1 MWELNRMKRFS
12 LYLIVALLIVLAG
25 CSKKLT
31 PEESFDAYLENWQ
44 KMNFEEMYQSLS
56 QEAKGEISKEDFA
69 ARYEKIYQG
78 IDADHIRVNGLFK
91 KTEKKPKVDTL
102 SFPYSVQMDTSAG
115 PIEFT
120 HIATLVK
127 EESETNQEWF
137 VKWEP
142 SLIFPQLEEGDTV
155 GVQTLKASRGEI
167 RDRNG
172 SGLAINAPANVV
184 GVVPGKLEEQSIGK
198 LAILLKMKEEE
209 INNKLNA
216 TWVKPELFVPLSTL
230 PYGDTDIQPYL
241 EIPGVM
247 IQEETVRTYPFGASA
262 AHLIGYVR
270 EVTAEQLKELK
281 GKGYSSGDVVG
292 NSGLESIYE
301 EDLRGQDGVHIFIKK
316 EDGSLKETL
325 AKREVVQGKNVELT
339 IDANLQNE
347 IFQQLGGDAGT
358 SVALDP
364 TSGALLALV
373 STPSFDPNAFVR
385 GLSDEQW
392 EAWNTDPKKP
402 FFNRFVNR
410 NAPGSVFKT
419 ITAAIGLKTG
429 VTNPND
435 VKEIQGFRW
444 SKDESWGGY
453 YVTRVKDK
461 ASVNLRNAFVYSD
474 NIYFAQEAVE
484 MGIDTFVDE
493 ASEFGFDDELNLPF
507 PVKPSQLANDGI
519 KTEVQLA
526 DSAYGQGEVLMSPIH
541 LATIYSAVLNE
552 GDMLYPF
559 LLKNEKPKVWKEGLL
574 DHEIVNLLKE
584 NLHQVVEDPG
594 GSGHG
599 TMISGKTMAGK
610 SGTAEIKA
618 SKEDQNGTENGWFVG
633 FDLEQPNL
641 LVAMMVEDVKDR
653 GGSSYVV
660 KKVRNI
666 FQLIE

>member
-1 MWELNRMKRFS
+1 MKRFS
-12 LYLIVALLIVLAG
+12 LYLIIVFLIVLAG
-25 CSKKLT
+25 CSKKLA
-31 PEESFDAYLENWQ
+31 PEESFNTYLENWQ
-44 KMNFEEMYQSLS
+44 KMNFEAMYKSLS
-56 QEAKGEISKEDFA
+56 QEAKGKISKEDFV

-78 IDADHIRVNGLFK
+78 INVDNLKVKGLFK
-91 KTEKKPKVDTL
+91 KNDDKAKEDSITL
-102 SFPYSVQMDTSAG
+102 AYSVQMDTSAG
-115 PIEFT
+115 PIDFT
-120 HIATLVK
+120 HIATIVK
-127 EESETNQEWF
+127 EESETDQEWF
-137 VKWEP
+137 VNWEP

-155 GVQTLKASRGEI
+155 GVKTLKATRGEI

-184 GVVPGKLEEQSIGK
+184 GVVPGKLGEQSIEK
-198 LAILLKMKEEE
+198 LAVLLEMKEEE
-209 INNKLNA
+209 ITNKLDA
-216 TWVKPELFVPLSTL
+216 TWVKPELFVPLATL
-230 PYGDTDIQPYL
+230 PYGDNDIQPYL

-270 EVTAEQLKELK
+270 EVTAEQLEELK

-301 EDLRGQDGVHIFIKK
+301 EELRGQDGVHIFIKK

-325 AKREVVQGKNVELT
+325 AEKEVVQGKNLELT

-347 IFQQLGGDAGT
+347 IFKQLDGDAGT

-392 EAWNTDPKKP
+392 AEWNSDPKKP

-429 VTNPND
+429 VTDPND
-435 VKEIQGFRW
+435 VIEIDGLRW

-484 MGIDTFVDE
+484 MGIDKFVDE
-493 ASEFGFDDELNLPF
+493 ASEFGFGDELNLPF

-552 GDMLYPF
+552 GDMFYPH
-559 LLKNEKPKVWKEGLL
+559 LLKSEEPTVWKDGLIN
-574 DHEIVNLLKE
+574 HETVNLLKE
-584 NLHQVVEDPG
+584 NLRQVVEDPG

-599 TMISGKTMAGK
+599 TVISGKTMAGK

-618 SKEDQNGTENGWFVG
+618 SKDDQNGTENGWFVG
-633 FDLEQPNL
+633 FDLEQPGL
-641 LVAMMVEDVKDR
+641 LVAMMVEDVKNR
-653 GGSSYVV
+653 GGSSYAV
-660 KKVRNI
+660 KKVKNV
-666 FQLIE
+666 FLTVE

>member
-1 MWELNRMKRFS
+1 MKRFS
-12 LYLIVALLIVLAG
+12 LYLIIVFLIVLAG
-25 CSKKLT
+25 CSKKLA
-31 PEESFDAYLENWQ
+31 PEESFNTYLENWQ
-44 KMNFEEMYQSLS
+44 KMNFEAMYKSLS
-56 QEAKGEISKEDFA
+56 QEAKGKISKEDFV

-78 IDADHIRVNGLFK
+78 INVDNLKVKGLFK
-91 KTEKKPKVDTL
+91 KNDDKAKEDSITL
-102 SFPYSVQMDTSAG
+102 AYSVQMDTSAG
-115 PIEFT
+115 PIDFT
-120 HIATLVK
+120 HIATIVK
-127 EESETNQEWF
+127 EESETDQEWF
-137 VKWEP
+137 VNWEP

-155 GVQTLKASRGEI
+155 GVKTLKATRGEI

-184 GVVPGKLEEQSIGK
+184 GVVPGKLGEQSIEK
-198 LAILLKMKEEE
+198 LAVLLEMKEEE
-209 INNKLNA
+209 ITNKLDA
-216 TWVKPELFVPLSTL
+216 TWVKPELFVPLATL
-230 PYGDTDIQPYL
+230 PYGDNDIQPYL

-270 EVTAEQLKELK
+270 EVTAEQLEELK

-301 EDLRGQDGVHIFIKK
+301 EDLRGQDGIHIFIKK

-325 AKREVVQGKNVELT
+325 AEKEVIQGKNLELT

-347 IFQQLGGDAGT
+347 IFKQLDGDAGT
-358 SVALDP
+358 SVALGP

-385 GLSDEQW
+385 GLLDEQW
-392 EAWNTDPKKP
+392 EEWNSDPKKP

-429 VTNPND
+429 TTDPND
-435 VKEIQGFRW
+435 VKEIHGLRW

-484 MGIDTFVDE
+484 MGIDKFVEE
-493 ASEFGFDDELNLPF
+493 ASEFGFGDELNLPF

-552 GDMLYPF
+552 GDMFYPH
-559 LLKNEKPKVWKEGLL
+559 LLKNEEPKIWKEGLIE
-574 DHEIVNLLKE
+574 HETVNLLKE
-584 NLHQVVEDPG
+584 NLRQVVEDPG

-599 TMISGKTMAGK
+599 TVISGKTMAGK

-618 SKEDQNGTENGWFVG
+618 SKDDQNGTENGWFVG
-633 FDLEQPNL
+633 FDLEQPGL
-641 LVAMMVEDVKDR
+641 LVAMMVEDVKNR
-653 GGSSYVV
+653 GGSSYAV
-660 KKVRNI
+660 KKVKNV
-666 FQLIE
+666 FLTVE

>member
-1 MWELNRMKRFS
+1 MKRLS
-12 LYLIVALLIVLAG
+12 LYLIIVFLILLAG

-31 PEESFDAYLENWQ
+31 PEESFNAYLESWQ
-44 KMNFEEMYQSLS
+44 NMNFEEMYKSLS
-56 QEAKGEISKEDFA
+56 QEAKGEISKEDFV

-78 IDADHIRVNGLFK
+78 INAENLKIKGIFK
-91 KTEKKPKVDTL
+91 KTEDKPKEATTSLV
-102 SFPYSVQMDTSAG
+102 YSVQMETSAG
-115 PIEFT
+115 PLEFT
-120 HIATLVK
+120 HKATLVK
-127 EESETNQEWF
+127 EKNETEQEWF
-137 VKWEP
+137 VNWEP
-142 SLIFPQLEEGDTV
+142 SLIFPQLLAGDTV
-155 GVQTLKASRGEI
+155 GVKTLKATRGEI

-184 GVVPGKLEEQSIGK
+184 GVVPGKLGEQSIEK
-198 LAILLKMKEEE
+198 LASILSIEEEE
-209 INNKLNA
+209 INSKLSA
-216 TWVKPELFVPLSTL
+216 TWVKPELFVPLATL
-230 PYGDTDIQPYL
+230 PYGETDIQPYL

-247 IQEETVRTYPFGASA
+247 IQEETVRSYPFGASA
-262 AHLIGYVR
+262 AHLVGYVR
-270 EVTAEQLKELK
+270 EVTAEQLEKLKE
-281 GKGYSSGDVVG
+281 KGYSSGDVVG

-301 EDLRGQDGVHIFIKK
+301 EELRGQDGVHIFIKK

-325 AKREVVQGKNVELT
+325 AEKEVVQGKNLELT

-347 IFQQLGGDAGT
+347 LFQQLDGDAGT

-364 TSGALLALV
+364 TNGALLALV

-392 EAWNTDPKKP
+392 EEWNSDPKKP

-429 VTNPND
+429 ITVPND
-435 VKEIQGFRW
+435 VKEIDGIRW

-484 MGIDTFVDE
+484 MGVEKFVE
-493 ASEFGFDDELNLPF
+493 EVSAFGFGDELNLPF

-541 LATIYSAVLNE
+541 LATIYSALLNE
-552 GDMLYPF
+552 GDMLYPS
-559 LLKNEKPKVWKEGLL
+559 LLKDEQPKVWKEGLI
-574 DHEIVNLLKE
+574 DHETVHLLKE
-584 NLHQVVEDPG
+584 NLRQVVEDPG

-599 TMISGKTMAGK
+599 TTISGKAMAGK

-618 SKEDQNGTENGWFVG
+618 SKDDKSGTENGWFVG

-641 LVAMMVEDVKDR
+641 LVAMMVEDVKNR

-660 KKVRNI
+660 KKVKNV
-666 FQLIE
+666 FLTVE